1 MYRVFEIPKKNGG
14 TRHIEAPDPI
24 TKKRQEDY
32 LQYLYKAY
40 PASPYTHG
48 FTPNKSIVTNAK
60 PHTDKKWVYSVD
72 IKDFFPSIT
81 LEKAKSVI
89 KAKLKWGLCFYDFK
103 DGKGKRLPQ
112 GAPTSPYIA
121 NLYLKKFD
129 YKTAKK
135 LAGFNIAYTR
145 YADDLTFSGNDY
157 DLMEKALSFI
167 VKQLNKYGME
177 INYKKVKKMPS
188 WKRQYVCGLVVNQ
201 KVGLTREMKKKI
213 RAEKHQGKVV
223 FLQNYGEMV
232 KSKAGIF
239 G

>member
-1 MYRVFEIPKKNGG
+1 MYKVFEISKKDGG
-14 TRHIEAPDPI
+14 TRHIEAPDPV

-32 LQYLYKAY
+32 LQYLHKSY

-48 FTPNKSIVTNAK
+48 FTPNRSIITNAL
-60 PHTDKKWVYSVD
+60 PHRNKQWVYSID

-81 LEKAKSVI
+81 LEKAKTVI
-89 KAKLKWGLCFYDFK
+89 KAKLKWGLCFYDFQ

-121 NLYLKKFD
+121 NLYLKNFD

-135 LAGFNIAYTR
+135 LVDIDIVYTR
-145 YADDLTFSGNDY
+145 YADDITFSGNDY
-157 DLMEKALSFI
+157 NSMEKALSFI
-167 VKQLNKYGME
+167 IKLLNRYGLE

-188 WKRQYVCGLVVNQ
+188 WQRQYVCGLVVNK
-201 KVGLTREMKKKI
+201 KVALTREMKKKI

-232 KSKAGIF
+232 KRKAGIY